1 MDFLKQ
7 LLCLTENVDTPIEV
21 ADVIRNFP
29 SRYKAA
35 LKSLWG
41 KDRLVFNGLSFFAD
55 NGIYDQL
62 DDAVSKFA
70 KSSRYHGIDV
80 ELETHYELDGKTIEL
95 SYMDDSDPADL
106 GQEVYVGFSPNRN
119 ILLVG
124 YDAGLSEDLFN
135 EEWDKQWVKTFGRR
149 VEFDNDNSEHSA
161 LYNDIWKQFSD
172 MNVHVVFE
180 VTVKNG
186 KVQVI
191 QQADSDNLTTR
202 FYSAGLKSL
211 KSRYSDLVDLRL
223 D

>member
-7 LLCLTENVDTPIEV
+7 LLCLTENIDTPIEV

-29 SRYKAA
+29 SRYKSA

-41 KDRLVFNGLSFFAD
+41 KERLVFNGLSFFAD

-70 KSSRYHGIDV
+70 KSSRYHGIDI
-80 ELETHYELDGKTIEL
+80 ELETHDELDGKTIEL
-95 SYMDDSDPADL
+95 SYADDSDPTDA
-106 GQEVYVGFSPNRN
+106 GQEVYLGFSPSKN

-124 YDAGLSEDLFN
+124 YDTGLSEELFN

-149 VEFDNDNSEHSA
+149 TEFDIDNSEHHAFYDSV
-161 LYNDIWKQFSD
+161 WKKFSD
-172 MNVHVVFE
+172 MSAHMVFE

-191 QQADSDNLTTR
+191 QQADSGNFTTL
-202 FYSAGLKSL
+202 FYSAGLKAL
-211 KSRYSDLVDLRL
+211 KQRYSDLVDLRL